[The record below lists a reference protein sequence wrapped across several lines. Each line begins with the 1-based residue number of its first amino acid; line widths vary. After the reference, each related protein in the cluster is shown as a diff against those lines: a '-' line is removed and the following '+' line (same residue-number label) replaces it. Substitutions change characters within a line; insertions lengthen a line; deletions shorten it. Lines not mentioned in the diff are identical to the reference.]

1 MGPYSVKTGQ
11 IVYVND
17 SDLLLA
23 PLDGKGPVEGQS
35 KKRRLPQVELRLYMD
50 LMESADLTLQL
61 RHDTPTEAFIDASTA
76 MFGADPSTMDPQ
88 NPIRFGH
95 GGGVRLVRDPTNP
108 LGCESYKQEY
118 AGEAIVVQRG
128 DCTFLD
134 KLFEAAVA
142 GASGVVVIS
151 DEAHG
156 INPSADPE
164 EIQAVGD
171 MLDEVAVVVVNQDD
185 GEMLTTMMDAAE
197 SMGVGQIMMAI
208 SPTPEM
214 TSNGHDASIPPD
226 EAMRKA
232 RDSSRVLYL
241 NGHPLINTRLLV

>member
-23 PLDGKGPVEGQS
+23 PLNGKGPVDGQG
-35 KKRRLPQVELRLYMD
+35 KKRRLPEIELRLYMD
-50 LMESADLTLQL
+50 LMGSSDLALQL
-61 RHDTPTEAFIDASTA
+61 QHEAPTEAFIDASTA
-76 MFGADPSTMDPQ
+76 MFGADPSTVDPQ
-88 NPIRFGH
+88 HPIRFGH
-95 GGGVRLVRDPTNP
+95 GEGVRLVRDPSNP
-108 LGCESYKQEY
+108 LGCEPYKQRY
-118 AGEAIVVQRG
+118 AGEAIVVRRG

-151 DEAHG
+151 DENSG
-156 INPSADPE
+156 INPSADAGE
-164 EIQAVGD
+164 LQAVGD
-171 MLDEVAVVVVNQDD
+171 LLDDVVAVVVSRDD
-185 GEMLTTMMDAAE
+185 GEMLTAMMDAAD
-197 SMGVGQIMMAI
+197 SIGTGQVMVAV
-208 SPTPEM
+208 SPTPET
-214 TSNGHDASIPPD
+214 TSNSHDASIPPD
-226 EAMRKA
+226 EAMRRA

>member
-23 PLDGKGPVEGQS
+23 PLDGKSTIDTQN
-35 KKRRLPQVELRLYMD
+35 KKRRLPEIELRLYMD
-50 LMESADLTLQL
+50 LMGSTDPVLQL
-61 RHDTPTEAFIDASTA
+61 RHDAPTEAFIDASTA
-76 MFGADPSTMDPQ
+76 MFGADPSTVDPQ

-95 GGGVRLVRDPTNP
+95 GEGVRLVRDSSNP

-151 DEAHG
+151 DENHG
-156 INPSADPE
+156 INPSADPGE
-164 EIQAVGD
+164 LQTVGD
-171 MLDEVAVVVVNQDD
+171 ILDEVVVVVVNQED
-185 GEMLTTMMDAAE
+185 GEILTMMMDVAE
-197 SMGVGQIMMAI
+197 STGLGQVMMAV

-214 TSNGHDASIPPD
+214 TSNSHDASIPPE